1 MQASPDGHQP
11 PLLSRW
17 QVWSIRDDVCVG
29 RLWTNEDWVPQ
40 LCAFDC
46 AVQTAPVLQV
56 CRRRSIGAR
65 REHRL
70 NPFDEPMKVRA
81 SHSGHLLT
89 GLFWVEACWAGWPPR
104 QLPCRGSSRAV
115 VLASG
120 AGSPRHHL
128 MGGGRGGPR
137 GRFRRCAAAAGPRTR
152 AISAPSRAPLTR
164 RGARFVATGTSMRV
178 AERAGGRGPTV
189 RVPGVAAAAAA
200 AAAALAAARRS
211 RESGFQGACSA
222 SVWMAPGIRRRSA
235 RGQLGE
241 APGRLPLGRARPGGH
256 PRPRRRRRWPRRSVS
271 AALIVVCDCVC
282 VLSKKS
288 M

>member
-1 MQASPDGHQP
+1 MLNAGIN
-11 PLLSRW
+11 LSRH
-17 QVWSIRDDVCVG
+17 SSSFK
-29 RLWTNEDWVPQ
+29 LWVPQ

-152 AISAPSRAPLTR
+152 AISAPSRGRPR
-164 RGARFVATGTSMRV
+164 SKIPGQVAISPRT
-178 AERAGGRGPTV
+178 
-189 RVPGVAAAAAA
+189 
-200 AAAALAAARRS
+200 
-211 RESGFQGACSA
+211 
-222 SVWMAPGIRRRSA
+222 
-235 RGQLGE
+235 
-241 APGRLPLGRARPGGH
+241 
-256 PRPRRRRRWPRRSVS
+256 RPRRPAMQKR
-271 AALIVVCDCVC
+271 ACAL
-282 VLSKKS
+282 LKS
-288 M
+288 T